1 VIKKS
6 VAAKPEQHFIS
17 GIYNYCDRW
26 CERCSMTSSCLL
38 FALENA
44 DARNSPEFF
53 DRLESRLDLLS
64 DLMILLNDT
73 GHCESEIWDADLE
86 QESLPAR
93 KNAMHEL
100 IKRASDYAREV
111 EVWLDSNK
119 PFLDS
124 IDQAY
129 EQRNRQGHFFE
140 SNDNGYLASA
150 KALEE
155 IAWYRILIQSKLFR
169 SLSSR
174 RRERLE
180 GSGQPSDSSGSAKVA
195 LIGIQRSR
203 RAWTRIAA
211 GSSELKQS
219 IATILETLERLE
231 EGIDQEFPDARV
243 FERPGFDSGTA
254 PEAPI
259 PPC

>member
-1 VIKKS
+1 
-6 VAAKPEQHFIS
+6 
-17 GIYNYCDRW
+17 
-26 CERCSMTSSCLL
+26 MTSSCLL

-44 DARNSPEFF
+44 DTRDSPEFF

-73 GHCESEIWDADLE
+73 GQCDLKAWDSELE
-86 QESLPAR
+86 QELMLAR
-93 KNAMHEL
+93 EHAGHDL
-100 IKRASDYAREV
+100 IKRAGDYAREV
-111 EVWLDSNK
+111 EAWLDASK
-119 PFLDS
+119 PFLNA

-140 SNDNGYLASA
+140 SNDNGYLVSA
-150 KALEE
+150 EALEE

-180 GSGQPSDSSGSAKVA
+180 RSGQPPDSSGSAKVV

-203 RAWTRIAA
+203 LAWNRIAA
-211 GSSELKQS
+211 GSSKLKQS
-219 IATILETLERLE
+219 TTTVLEILERLE
-231 EGIDQEFPDARV
+231 EGIDQEFPDARS
-243 FERPGFDSGTA
+243 FERPGFDGGTA
-254 PEAPI
+254 SEAPI
-259 PPC
+259 PTC